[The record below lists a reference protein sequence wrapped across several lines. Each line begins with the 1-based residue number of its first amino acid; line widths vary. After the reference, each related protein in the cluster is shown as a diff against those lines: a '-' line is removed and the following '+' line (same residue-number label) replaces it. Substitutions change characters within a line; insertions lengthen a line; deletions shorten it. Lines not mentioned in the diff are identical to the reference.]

1 MKSAVIVFPGSN
13 CDSDM
18 LHALQLMG
26 HQVEFVWHKTADLS
40 GYDFVALPGG
50 FSYGDYL
57 RSGAIAKFSP
67 IMRAV
72 SDFAK
77 SGKPVIGVCNGF
89 QILVETGLLPGAL
102 LRNSGL
108 RFVCKYVYLRNENQ
122 ATRFSQKIPKNHALK
137 IPIAH
142 GEGHYFADADTHKS
156 LQDNNQIVFR
166 YVNSENE
173 IIETANP
180 NGSVDNIA
188 SVINKQGNVLGMMP
202 HPERAME
209 KILGSEDGRYIFES
223 ITA

>member
-26 HQVEFVWHKTADLS
+26 HQAEFVWHKTADLN

-122 ATRFSQKIPKNHALK
+122 STRFSQKIPK
-137 IPIAH
+137 
-142 GEGHYFADADTHKS
+142 TM
-156 LQDNNQIVFR
+156 R
-166 YVNSENE
+166 
-173 IIETANP
+173 
-180 NGSVDNIA
+180 
-188 SVINKQGNVLGMMP
+188 
-202 HPERAME
+202 
-209 KILGSEDGRYIFES
+209 
-223 ITA
+223 